1 MSVFAAGLKLDVNGV
16 DYAILAIYFSVVL
29 GIGFAARRSVSTSL
43 DFFLSGRSLPAWVTG
58 LAFISANLGA
68 IELLGMAANGAQYG
82 LPTLHYY
89 WVGAIPAMVFLG
101 LVMMPFYYGTKVRS
115 VPEYL
120 RLRFN
125 KPTHLFN
132 ALTFAFASVLIAGVN
147 LFALALIMQTLLGW
161 SLALSIVVAA
171 FVVLA
176 YTTLGGLTAA
186 VYNEVLQFFVIV
198 AFLVPL
204 TVVALVKVGGWNG
217 LTDKIEASKLGDGAL
232 HAWQGTGVGN
242 ATGAFGNWIAIVF
255 GLGFVLSFGYWT
267 TNFAEVQR
275 ALSAKSMNAARL
287 TPIIGSWPKLLI
299 PFVIIVPGLIAS
311 VIVRGIGADD
321 GDLTYNNAIPQLMDQ
336 LLPNGVLGIA
346 MTGLLAAFM
355 AGMAANVSSFNTV
368 VTYDIIEP
376 YIARGRPDEYYL
388 RMGRIVTCAGVLV
401 AIGTAFIASGYQ
413 NIMDY
418 IQLLFSF
425 FNAPLFATFIIALFW
440 KRATPWAGVSGLAAG
455 TLGAAAAHYAHT
467 WGWIDLG
474 TDQAAAFW
482 GAAVAFISDAVVT
495 VGVSLVTQPKPV
507 EQLHGLVWSET
518 PKEMRSPKREGAEAA
533 WFRSPAILGG
543 AVLVSCVVLNFAL
556 G

>member
-1 MSVFAAGLKLDVNGV
+1 MNVLAAQGLRLDTNAA
-16 DYAILAIYFSVVL
+16 DYMILAVYFIVVL

-125 KPTHLFN
+125 RPTHLFN
-132 ALTFAFASVLIAGVN
+132 ALTFAVASVLIAGVN
-147 LFALALIMQTLLGW
+147 LFALALVMQTLLGW

-171 FVVLA
+171 FIVLA

-217 LTDKIEASKLGDGAL
+217 LTDKIEASKLGDQALNAWSGAAVG
-232 HAWQGTGVGN
+232 HSTGP
-242 ATGAFGNWIAIVF
+242 FGNWIAIVF

-287 TPIIGSWPKLLI
+287 TPIIGAWPKLLI

-311 VIVRGIGADD
+311 VLVRGIGGE
-321 GDLTYNNAIPQLMDQ
+321 GDLQYNTALQHLMDQ

-368 VTYDIIEP
+368 VTYDIVEP
-376 YIARGRPDEYYL
+376 YLARGRPDEFYL
-388 RMGRIVTCAGVLV
+388 RMGRIVTCVGVLV

-455 TLGAAAAHYAHT
+455 TLGAAVAHYAHK

-482 GAAVAFISDAVVT
+482 GAAVAFIADAVVT
-495 VGVSLVTQPKPV
+495 VGVSLVTQPKPA
-507 EQLHGLVWSET
+507 EQLVGLVWSET
-518 PKEMRSPKREGAEAA
+518 PKRMRSPKRERGEGG
-533 WFRSPAILGG
+533 WYRSPTVLGFG
-543 AVLVSCVVLNFAL
+543 VLISCAVLNVVF